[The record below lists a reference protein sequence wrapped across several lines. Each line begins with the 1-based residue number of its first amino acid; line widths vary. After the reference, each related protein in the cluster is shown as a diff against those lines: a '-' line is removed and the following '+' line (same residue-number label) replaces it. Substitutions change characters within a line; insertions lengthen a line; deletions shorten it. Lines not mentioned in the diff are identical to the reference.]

1 MSPLAVLENYLREG
15 EISVSPL
22 IDFKKG
28 TDKLVL
34 LDLTATNKSLS
45 ESIFSN
51 TGTFCDWINL
61 QIGEEAGCYGIGG
74 YTEHRVIYSRSEHF
88 GTDEERRIVHLGTD
102 IWAPEGTVIFSP
114 LDASVHSFNF
124 NDNLC
129 DYGGTIILRH
139 QHKTLEFYSLYG
151 HLSVASLDGLWE
163 GKRIKSGEK
172 LGDLGNILENG
183 NWPPHLHFQ
192 LIFDLEGMKGDY
204 PGVCKVSEKAKYLAN
219 CPDPEIILRYTF
231 E

>member
-1 MSPLAVLENYLREG
+1 
-15 EISVSPL
+15 
-22 IDFKKG
+22 
-28 TDKLVL
+28 
-34 LDLTATNKSLS
+34 
-45 ESIFSN
+45 
-51 TGTFCDWINL
+51 
-61 QIGEEAGCYGIGG
+61 
-74 YTEHRVIYSRSEHF
+74 
-88 GTDEERRIVHLGTD
+88 
-102 IWAPEGTVIFSP
+102 
-114 LDASVHSFNF
+114 
-124 NDNLC
+124 
-129 DYGGTIILRH
+129 
-139 QHKTLEFYSLYG
+139 
-151 HLSVASLDGLWE
+151 VASLDGLWE